1 MQTIKK
7 FCEENNLDSNR
18 VFEMVLGESEGI
30 LPKARGYTGY
40 FAEITDS
47 GIICT
52 NDTFEVKKEIPF
64 SSFTA
69 AEFGIGSGLLWLQC
83 VVNGKSFIF
92 TSPRKNWKS
101 PAGRLLV
108 EKIGAHTEILGQ
120 AEYKRYMGKL
130 FWLYALIR

>member
-7 FCEENNLDSNR
+7 FCEDNNLDSNR
-18 VFEMVLGESEGI
+18 VFEMVLGESEGV

-92 TSPRKNWKS
+92 TSPRKNWKG

-130 FWLYALIR
+130 FWFYALIR